1 MMAMCSA
8 NSTHSSS
15 CCYFTAAG
23 TSMRAVRILDTAV
36 IAVSNFVVLLDLL
49 IT

>member
-1 MMAMCSA
+1 MAMCSA

-15 CCYFTAAG
+15 CCYYTAAG
-23 TSMRAVRILDTAV
+23 TSMRGVRILDTAV
-36 IAVSNFVVLLDLL
+36 TAVSVFVVLPGLL